1 MTPSPI
7 HPAPVTNRSAKEA
20 ALPAEAAD
28 ATEAI
33 VEARFA
39 ANIVDAPLG
48 VSVRT
53 YPVVD
58 DDT

>member
-1 MTPSPI
+1 
-7 HPAPVTNRSAKEA
+7 VTNRRAKEA

-39 ANIVDAPLG
+39 ANIVEAPLG

-58 DDT
+58 EDT